1 MTNTESFR
9 VQVDPSLPK
18 GVLVMSDG
26 VNQVEIV
33 NIGTDP
39 KNFRRDREWPCCVP
53 GCKRDFHT
61 AEQMQIHFRADHTD
75 EEKEAAWAK
84 VPAFLESKR
93 QVFAL
98 VRVGER

>member
-1 MTNTESFR
+1 MGKMMTTP
-9 VQVDPSLPK
+9 D
-18 GVLVMSDG
+18 
-26 VNQVEIV
+26 
-33 NIGTDP
+33 
-39 KNFRRDREWPCCVP
+39 NFRRDREWPCCVP
-53 GCKRDFHT
+53 GCHRDFHT

-98 VRVGER
+98 VPVSLPLMKDAPIEGVVRMDQS

>member
-1 MTNTESFR
+1 MTNP
-9 VQVDPSLPK
+9 D
-18 GVLVMSDG
+18 
-26 VNQVEIV
+26 
-33 NIGTDP
+33 
-39 KNFRRDREWPCCVP
+39 NFRRDSGIPCPCCSARLHSFEML
-53 GCKRDFHT
+53 G
-61 AEQMQIHFRADHTD
+61 IHYARHTD